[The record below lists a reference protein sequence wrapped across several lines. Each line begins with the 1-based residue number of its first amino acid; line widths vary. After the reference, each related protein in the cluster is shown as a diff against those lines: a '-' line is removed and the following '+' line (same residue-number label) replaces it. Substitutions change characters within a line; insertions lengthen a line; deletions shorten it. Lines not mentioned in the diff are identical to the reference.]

1 MSGGICTATMAPKAS
16 RSVVGSGSP
25 LRRVRNEGEKGPVPE
40 STPDLDRKT
49 RSRLVA
55 VTLDE
60 ASIGRG
66 TPDQEHERAIAIF
79 DIVEENDFAVAGHDG
94 GPYALT
100 LGLVEKKLSFA
111 IAEGDGT
118 PVMTHLLS
126 LTPFRRVVRDYEMI
140 CESYYQAIRSSS
152 PAQIEA
158 IDMGRRGLH
167 DEAAETLRGRLAGKV
182 EIDFDTARRLFTL
195 IFALHWKG

>member
-1 MSGGICTATMAPKAS
+1 MTSEAK
-16 RSVVGSGSP
+16 
-25 LRRVRNEGEKGPVPE
+25 E
-40 STPDLDRKT
+40 

-66 TPDQEHERAIAIF
+66 NPDQEHERAIAIY
-79 DIVEENDFAVAGHDG
+79 DIVEANHFALPNFDG
-94 GPYALT
+94 GPYALHIA
-100 LGLVEKKLSFA
+100 LVDKKLCLDIRA
-111 IAEGDGT
+111 QDGT
-118 PVMTHLLS
+118 SLVMHLLS
-126 LTPFRRVVRDYEMI
+126 LTPFRKAIRDYELI
-140 CESYYQAIRSSS
+140 CESYYKAIRSSS

-167 DEAAETLRGRLAGKV
+167 NEAAELLMKRLEGKV
-182 EIDFDTARRLFTL
+182 ELDFDTARRIFTL